1 MIYETDNVRA
11 TLHPEM
17 EDYDQQ
23 RMTELQQREY
33 FNEYGSFADNKG
45 SLMIDPRFTGQGI
58 NEYSPENMPR
68 ESLYNRK
75 TNAKENGGIDV

>member
-1 MIYETDNVRA
+1 VTHGTFRPVSILDRGLEINEDDMIYETDNVRA

-45 SLMIDPRFTGQGI
+45 SLMIDPRFTG
-58 NEYSPENMPR
+58 
-68 ESLYNRK
+68 
-75 TNAKENGGIDV
+75 